1 MFTKKMFGERFRRL
15 RKAKGEAQTAI
26 AQVLGVTVTQISDM
40 ENGKTM
46 TTLEKLTIICQHY
59 HVSADYLLGLTDDP
73 AALPSCGVRSIF
85 LSRQR
90 ALIRRFR

>member
-15 RKAKGEAQTAI
+15 RK
-26 AQVLGVTVTQISDM
+26 VLGVTVTQISDM

-73 AALPSCGVRSIF
+73 APHGRKEP
-85 LSRQR
+85 
-90 ALIRRFR
+90 

>member
-26 AQVLGVTVTQISDM
+26 AQALGVTVTQISDM

-73 AALPSCGVRSIF
+73 APHGRKEP
-85 LSRQR
+85 
-90 ALIRRFR
+90 